1 MPRSGSF
8 SSSLPFFTVLPR
20 DSKTRRY
27 TLVYGSVYMPF
38 LRSREIA
45 LSPEL
50 FVDRSSFLWS
60 LATTSTP
67 TITYSKRAS
76 ILPFPYLPLTC
87 MHRGEDKVTVAAG
100 TSEGVLL
107 IGVTQE
113 IASPKDLFPF
123 GSFYI
128 SNVSLLETSEL
139 QIDKDLEPNFESI
152 FVGVPSRSDV

>member
-1 MPRSGSF
+1 
-8 SSSLPFFTVLPR
+8 
-20 DSKTRRY
+20 
-27 TLVYGSVYMPF
+27 MPF

>member
-1 MPRSGSF
+1 
-8 SSSLPFFTVLPR
+8 
-20 DSKTRRY
+20 
-27 TLVYGSVYMPF
+27 MPF
-38 LRSREIA
+38 LRYREIA

>member
-20 DSKTRRY
+20 DSKSRRY

-38 LRSREIA
+38 LRSREIV

-67 TITYSKRAS
+67 TVTFSKRAS
-76 ILPFPYLPLTC
+76 ILPFPYLSLTC
-87 MHRGEDKVTVAAG
+87 MHRGEDKITVAAG
-100 TSEGVLL
+100 TSEGILL
-107 IGVTQE
+107 IGIVQE
-113 IASPKDLFPF
+113 MTCPKDLFPF

-128 SNVSLLETSEL
+128 SNVRFLAENEL
-139 QIDKDLEPNFESI
+139 QIDKDLEPNFQSI
-152 FVGVPSRSDV
+152 YVGVRLRSDV